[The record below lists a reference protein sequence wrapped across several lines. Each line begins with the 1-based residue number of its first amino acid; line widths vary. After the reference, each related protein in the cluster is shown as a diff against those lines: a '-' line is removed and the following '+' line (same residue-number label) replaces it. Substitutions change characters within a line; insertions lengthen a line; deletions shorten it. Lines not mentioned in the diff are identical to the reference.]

1 MMEPADAK
9 PKIPAPPSLSQTLV
23 KRILGFG
30 VWIAVGLAP
39 FLGAHKLPLFPA
51 LLELYPASLRPVLL
65 PLSGFLM
72 GVIALKVETA
82 GVGRLTRKSLDRWF
96 RRAEVMLA
104 ASFLLLVVLYLL
116 LVARVQYQRL
126 PPPAPT
132 ETMAFVT
139 GAPTVPAHPGECE
152 CRQGQNADACIED
165 ISLNE
170 KLVPTCFGPWR
181 VKLASL
187 ALTLLYLILTG
198 SFAAAVGVFVLRQ
211 RMERDRQQAR
221 RGNRP

>member
-1 MMEPADAK
+1 MTEPGGAK

-39 FLGAHKLPLFPA
+39 FLGAYRIPLFSA

-82 GVGRLTRKSLDRWF
+82 GAGRLTRKSLDRWL
-96 RRAEVMLA
+96 RRAEITLA
-104 ASFLLLVVLYLL
+104 ASFLLLVVLYQFM
-116 LVARVQYQRL
+116 VARVQYQRL
-126 PPPAPT
+126 PPPAPA
-132 ETMAFVT
+132 ETQAFVT
-139 GAPTVPAHPGECE
+139 GALTVPAHPSDSKCQ
-152 CRQGQNADACIED
+152 CPQGQSAEDCIED
-165 ISLNE
+165 IAAKDNH
-170 KLVPTCFGPWR
+170 VRTCFGPGR

-187 ALTLLYLILTG
+187 ALTILYLTLTG

-211 RMERDRQQAR
+211 KMEKDRR
-221 RGNRP
+221 RTR